1 MPPLLPLRK
10 LPWCAQRPNCVHD
23 MYSTACIGL
32 LPCICHNRMYGL
44 YGQYVPTYYMQ
55 VVLSGPS
62 SPVWT
67 SQDPHPIPGHGPS
80 INRSIDQ
87 PINRHSLPTVQC
99 LPTYLTLVASY
110 IHPVLSSPEQP
121 FSLSSPPQTVPLVT
135 GRPSQR
141 RAATS
146 IYLPTF
152 YLGEAFQP
160 SAGPGLGHGATAQN
174 NRGAPG

>member
-1 MPPLLPLRK
+1 VCMIPL
-10 LPWCAQRPNCVHD
+10 
-23 MYSTACIGL
+23 YSTACIGL
-32 LPCICHNRMYGL
+32 LPCICHNCMYGL
-44 YGQYVPTYYMQ
+44 YGQYLHTYYMQ

-110 IHPVLSSPEQP
+110 IHPVLPSPEPP

-146 IYLPTF
+146 NLFAHILSRGSLSTF
-152 YLGEAFQP
+152 SWARPRPWRYG
-160 SAGPGLGHGATAQN
+160 
-174 NRGAPG
+174 RGAPG